1 MLYKKLH
8 LFSFCT
14 ISTHSHLFKAFA
26 LADSIAPFK
35 GVLSILIIDKD
46 GDLEEKPENAT
57 IFYLSDLKDNIGIR
71 LIDKYKNNKDK
82 LRWALKP
89 VFLKYLLKEF
99 NAVVYVDN
107 DIYFYNNPKIL
118 FDLLDTNS
126 ILLTPHFYD
135 SNPNKNQ
142 NWLEA
147 NFKVGLYNAGFIGV
161 STNANKALQW
171 WSECCLYNI
180 KKSYWRGLFDD
191 QKYLDL
197 VPILFDDVMVLKHK
211 GLNLAGWNYL
221 FYKLDRK
228 ENNIVE
234 VEHKYPLIFI
244 HFAETSMIH
253 FAKSDN
259 FFNPEYLTYT
269 ATLLKY
275 NSAFIN
281 KRNYLKSYTLSV
293 YINFIKWKIS
303 RLLEG

>member
-1 MLYKKLH
+1 MLYKKLS

-35 GVLSILIIDKD
+35 GVLSILVIDKND
-46 GDLEEKPENAT
+46 DLEEKPENAT
-57 IFYLSDLKDNIGIR
+57 IFYLSDLKDNIGNLI
-71 LIDKYKNNKDK
+71 IDKYKNKKDK

-89 VFLKYLLKEF
+89 VFLKYLLKES
-99 NAVVYVDN
+99 NAMVYVDN

-118 FDLLDTNS
+118 FDFLDTNS

-147 NFKVGLYNAGFIGV
+147 NFKVGLYNAGFMGV
-161 STNANKALQW
+161 NKNAINALQW

-197 VPILFDDVMVLKHK
+197 VPILYDDVMVLKHK
-211 GLNLAGWNYL
+211 GCNLAGWNYL
-221 FYKLDRK
+221 WYKLSRK
-228 ENNIVE
+228 ENYALEIE
-234 VEHKYPLIFI
+234 DRYPLIFI
-244 HFAETSMIH
+244 HFAETSLTH
-253 FAKSDN
+253 FSKEDSLLH
-259 FFNPEYLTYT
+259 PEYLTYIENLRAHQSRYT
-269 ATLLKY
+269 H
-275 NSAFIN
+275 
-281 KRNYLKSYTLSV
+281 KRSYFKTYTISV
-293 YINFIKWKIS
+293 YINHLKWTIS
-303 RLLEG
+303 RLMEG